1 MGSTQPKSD
10 ALRQA
15 WQRKKQETGR
25 PILLT
30 ISEVCDCL
38 RVSRHT
44 VYRLLNERKLPSVHI
59 LSRRLVPL
67 AAIEALIARE
77 AEGAA

>member
-15 WQRKKQETGR
+15 WQRKRQETGR

-44 VYRLLNERKLPSVHI
+44 IYRLLNERKLASVRV
-59 LSRRLVPL
+59 LKRRLVPL
-67 AAIEALIARE
+67 QAVEDFIARE
-77 AEGAA
+77 AEAAV